1 VRDQGGSRLFR
12 SWVTKMAD
20 QAPGFD
26 GHTRCDLPPG
36 VFGMLA
42 VLVTATIIAIL
53 YFAREVFVPI
63 TLAVLLSFLLAP
75 AVRWL
80 RRLRVGRITAV
91 VFTVMIACMA
101 IAGFA
106 AVVVGE
112 VSSLAQQLPAYRYNL
127 ETKIRSFPGM
137 VPGGGIFRRATNTLR
152 ELGKELSKA
161 QIQSTVENTPS
172 ATGASEP
179 QPAKPIPVQVV
190 EPEPGPLQILQSI
203 IGPLLQPMAA
213 GGLVIVFII
222 MILLEREDLRD
233 RLLRLAGRRDLHRTT
248 EAMNDAAQRISR
260 YLMSQLVVNIS
271 CGLPI
276 GLGLTL
282 IGIPNAALWG
292 ILVVLLRFVPYLGIV
307 IAAAFPLALAIAVAP
322 DWMLL
327 LWTALLFAGIELVV
341 ANLVEPLV
349 YGGTTGLSSVA
360 LIAAATF
367 WTWLW
372 GPIGL
377 LLSTPM
383 TVCLVVLGRHVP
395 ALQFLNVLLGSEPVL
410 TPVETFYQRILAN
423 DPEEA
428 TEQAEEFAKNSSLTE
443 FFDEVA
449 IPALARAQADS
460 DRGVLPLED
469 RATFERAIASMVENL
484 LEDEDATAAPEHAT
498 GPKREGSSGIVCVAG
513 RNELDEAAALLL
525 VNVLRLE
532 RHIEIGAPLS
542 ADALSAET
550 AYLPIFK
557 DASIVC
563 LSLISTS
570 SPARAR
576 FLVRRIRRRAPR
588 AHILVGFWGL
598 AAREVAAEEMAR
610 TTSAQAVAF
619 SLRDAVAT
627 IDSML
632 TMERAP
638 ASVT

>member
-1 VRDQGGSRLFR
+1 
-12 SWVTKMAD
+12 MAD
-20 QAPGFD
+20 QAPEFD
-26 GHTRCDLPPG
+26 GRAGSDLPRG
-36 VFGMLA
+36 MFGMLA
-42 VLVTATIIAIL
+42 VLVAATVIAIL

-63 TLAVLLSFLLAP
+63 TLAILLSFLLAP

-80 RRLRVGRITAV
+80 RRLRVGRVTAV
-91 VFTVMIACMA
+91 GFTAMLAFMA

-112 VSSLAQQLPAYRYNL
+112 ISSLAQQLPEYRYNL
-127 ETKIRSFPGM
+127 QTKIRSLPGI
-137 VPGGGIFRRATNTLR
+137 VPGGGVYRRATEMFR
-152 ELGKELSKA
+152 ELSKELSRVGTQGA
-161 QIQSTVENTPS
+161 AESPRS
-172 ATGASEP
+172 ATGAPEP
-179 QPAKPIPVQVV
+179 QPAKPMPVQVV
-190 EPEPGPLQILQSI
+190 EPEPGPLQIVESI

-213 GGLVIVFII
+213 GGLVIVFVI

-260 YLMSQLVVNIS
+260 YLLSQLVVNIS

-276 GLGLTL
+276 GIGLTL

-292 ILVVLLRFVPYLGIV
+292 ILVVLLRFIPYLGIV
-307 IAAAFPLALAIAVAP
+307 IAAAFPLALAIAVDP
-322 DWMLL
+322 GWMLL
-327 LWTALLFAGIELVV
+327 VWTALLIVCIELLV

-349 YGGTTGLSSVA
+349 YGGTTGLSPVA

-395 ALQFLNVLLGSEPVL
+395 QLQFLNVMLGNESVL

-428 TEQAEEFAKNSSLTE
+428 TEQAEEFAKNSSLSE

-460 DRGVLPLED
+460 DRGVLSFED
-469 RATFERAIASMVENL
+469 RATFASAIECMVENL
-484 LEDEDATAAPEHAT
+484 LEDEDAGAAPEHAA
-498 GPKREGSSGIVCVAG
+498 GPKPEGFSGMVCVAG
-513 RNELDEAAALLL
+513 RNELDQAAALLL
-525 VNVLRLE
+525 VNVLRME
-532 RHIEIGAPLS
+532 RHIDIGAPLS
-542 ADALSAET
+542 ADALSADT
-550 AYLPIFK
+550 AYFPFFK
-557 DASIVC
+557 DASVVC

-588 AHILVGFWGL
+588 ARILVGFWGSRT
-598 AAREVAAEEMAR
+598 REAVSEEMAR
-610 TTSAQAVAF
+610 AISVQAVAF
-619 SLRDAVAT
+619 SLRDAVTT
-627 IDSML
+627 IESLL
-632 TMERAP
+632 TIERAP
-638 ASVT
+638 ASVA